1 MKGHIGHVAI
11 SPAQMVLLVFGTV
24 VGVGFI
30 TMPRGLVEKAR
41 EDAWITVLLAC
52 LISLLSLWML
62 LRVSRV
68 FPDQT
73 TVEANVKVFGRFI
86 GFLLNAMLVVYF
98 MFFTITGVRSMAEI
112 VRAEML
118 PFTPLEMIVIAML
131 LTVLYSA
138 WDGLLPIIRIQES
151 GLPISFLL
159 VIIFFLFAYL
169 EADWYEMRIPFTDGV
184 LPVVQPLAN
193 TTYSYLGFEIL
204 LLYFPYV
211 VNKNKAF
218 RHAAVGIGLAGGF
231 YAFIVVG
238 TIITIGPDVTIAQT
252 YPVVTMA
259 KTIEVVRQFV
269 ERAELLL
276 IILVLPLAYTTHL
289 VTFYSAAFSLQ
300 RLFPRVSYR
309 WWLVLLLPA
318 VYFLALLPENLIEMD
333 KWSNMV
339 GVGGMFW
346 LFLYPLLFLAVVKIK
361 RMLGFLPE
369 PGKEGEAG

>member
-41 EDAWITVLLAC
+41 EDAWITVILAC
-52 LISLLSLWML
+52 LLSLLSVWML

-86 GFLLNAMLVVYF
+86 GFVLNAMLVVYF

-118 PFTPLEMIVIAML
+118 PFTPLEMIVITML

-169 EADWYEMRIPFTDGV
+169 EADWYEMRIPFTEGV
-184 LPVVQPLAN
+184 LPVIQPLAN

-218 RHAAVGIGLAGGF
+218 RHAAAGIGLAGGF

-238 TIITIGPDVTIAQT
+238 TIITIGPDVTITQT

-289 VTFYSAAFSLQ
+289 VTFYSTAFSLQ

-309 WWLVLLLPA
+309 WWMVLLLPV
-318 VYFLALLPENLIEMD
+318 VYFLALVPENLMEMD
-333 KWSNMV
+333 RWSNMV
-339 GVGGMFW
+339 GIGGMFW
-346 LFLYPLLFLAVVKIK
+346 LFLYPLLFLSVAKIK